1 MTPWL
6 VLTAFTAAINLCLFI
21 LVRGRWD
28 RLVPALFMAAVVGAV
43 IGNAVGDRTDMGPRI
58 GDYHVAVASVT
69 AQLAMLAT
77 TLLAVL
83 LQARRTA

>member
-6 VLTAFTAAINLCLFI
+6 VLTAFTAAINLSLFI

-28 RLVPALFMAAVVGAV
+28 RLVPALLLAALVGAAF
-43 IGNAVGDRTDMGPRI
+43 GSTVGDRTELGPRI
-58 GDYHVAVASVT
+58 GDYHVVVATVM
-69 AQLAMLAT
+69 AQFAMLAT

>member
-1 MTPWL
+1 MTPWM
-6 VLTAFTAAINLCLFI
+6 VLTAFTAAINLSLFI

-28 RLVPALFMAAVVGAV
+28 RLVPPLFLAALVGAV
-43 IGNAVGDRTDMGPRI
+43 VGNAVGDRADLGPRI